1 MLVNR
6 IANAGGAYRTEGL
19 ETDGN
24 RATPSR
30 GGPRPIDSIATPA
43 ERRSALARFAA
54 TGELTLG
61 ELDLFWDRT
70 AKVYWQYM
78 RPAGRA
84 SFTFGLLAD
93 LREALYFLT
102 DMYAEATPA
111 DPQPVRYSVLASRIP
126 GIFNLGGDLPH
137 FAELIRSRDRSVL
150 RRYAHACI
158 EVQYPRATNVGL
170 PFIGIALV
178 QGDALGGGFE
188 AALACNVIVAEK
200 SAKFG
205 LPEVLF
211 NLFPGMGAL
220 SFLTRRVGMVQAERM
235 VFSGKIYSAEELHE
249 MGVVDVLAENGQGE
263 MAVNDFIARV
273 DRGFGSRL
281 AVYGS
286 RQAIHPVTRE
296 ELLQITER
304 WVDAALSL
312 GPTDIRK
319 MERLATA
326 QDRRWAQIAQ
336 QQQRPA
342 QGPGGGAIPA
352 TA

>member
-6 IANAGGAYRTEGL
+6 IANADGAYRTEGG
-19 ETDGN
+19 EVDGVRLAYN
-24 RATPSR
+24 R

-70 AKVYWQYM
+70 TKVYWQYM

-111 DPQPVRYSVLASRIP
+111 DPQPVRYAVLASRIP

-137 FAELIRSRDRSVL
+137 FAELIRSHDRSVL

-170 PFIGIALV
+170 PIVGIALV

-200 SAKFG
+200 RAKFG

-220 SFLTRRVGMVQAERM
+220 SFLTRRVGMVEAERM
-235 VFSGKIYSAEELHE
+235 VFSGRIYTAEDLHA
-249 MGVVDVLAENGQGE
+249 MGVVDVLAEDGQGE
-263 MAVNDFIARV
+263 QAVQNFISRI
-273 DRGFGSRL
+273 DRSFASRL

-286 RQAIHPVTRE
+286 RQTIQPVSRE
-296 ELLQITER
+296 ELMQITER
-304 WVDAALSL
+304 WVDAALAL
-312 GPTDIRK
+312 GAADIRK
-319 MERLATA
+319 MERLAAA
-326 QDRRWAQIAQ
+326 QDRRWATIAQ
-336 QQQRPA
+336 QQRPSTV
-342 QGPGGGAIPA
+342 PGVEPVQAA